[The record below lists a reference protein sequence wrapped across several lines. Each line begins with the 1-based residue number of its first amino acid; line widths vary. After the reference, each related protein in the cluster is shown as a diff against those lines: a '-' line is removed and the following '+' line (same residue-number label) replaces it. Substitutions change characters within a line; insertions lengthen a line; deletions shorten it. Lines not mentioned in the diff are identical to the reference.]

1 MSIAAD
7 SEADSIS
14 NLAGPVFRGGDIA
27 AVALEA
33 IIEDNPDKKIFVADH
48 GTYVR
53 IEAAGGLLL
62 RQKTVENILGRPIDM
77 QEVEGNISSF
87 SGKIET
93 KDHQIRWYF
102 KHI

>member
-1 MSIAAD
+1 MTLVE
-7 SEADSIS
+7 SEVEAIN
-14 NLAGPVFRGGDIA
+14 NLAGPILRGGDIA
-27 AVALEA
+27 ALTLEA
-33 IIEDNPDKKIFVADH
+33 IIEDNPGKEIFVQDH

-62 RQKTVENILGRPIDM
+62 RQKTMEKIVGRPFNM
-77 QEVEGNISSF
+77 QEVQGNMSSF